1 MAKTTVK
8 IEGLRDLD
16 RALGQL
22 PKATAKAAMR
32 KVLRE
37 AAEPMARTMRQL
49 APRDEWHLYESIDVS
64 TKLNRR
70 QRGLHKQE
78 PSPAFA
84 EMFVGTNNPAG
95 VQQEF
100 GNDRHPAQ
108 PFMRPA
114 WDSEKMNVLDGI
126 SVRLW
131 GEIEKAAQRLARK
144 AAKGK

>member
-8 IEGLRDLD
+8 IEGLRELD

-22 PKATAKAAMR
+22 PKAVAKSMGR
-32 KVLRE
+32 QVLRD
-37 AAEPMARTMRQL
+37 AAEPMARAARQL
-49 APRDEWHLYESIDVS
+49 APRDEYHLYESIDVS
-64 TKLNRR
+64 TRLNRR
-70 QRGLHKQE
+70 QRAMHRE
-78 PSPAFA
+78 TAAETFS

-100 GNDRHPAQ
+100 GNERHAAQ

-114 WDSEKMNVLDGI
+114 WDAEKMPTLERI
-126 SVRLW
+126 SNSLW
-131 GEIEKAAQRLARK
+131 LRIEQAAARVARK

>member
-114 WDSEKMNVLDGI
+114 WDGEKMNVLDGI

>member
-8 IEGLRDLD
+8 VEGLRELD

-22 PKATAKAAMR
+22 PKSTAKAVLR

-37 AAEPMARTMRQL
+37 SAEPLAQTMRRL
-49 APRDEWHLYESIDVS
+49 APRDEMHLYESIDIS
-64 TKLNRR
+64 TKLSRR
-70 QRGLHKQE
+70 QRGLHKKE
-78 PSPAFA
+78 TSPAFA

-100 GNDRHPAQ
+100 GNERHPAQ
-108 PFMRPA
+108 PFARPA

-126 SVRLW
+126 GVRLW